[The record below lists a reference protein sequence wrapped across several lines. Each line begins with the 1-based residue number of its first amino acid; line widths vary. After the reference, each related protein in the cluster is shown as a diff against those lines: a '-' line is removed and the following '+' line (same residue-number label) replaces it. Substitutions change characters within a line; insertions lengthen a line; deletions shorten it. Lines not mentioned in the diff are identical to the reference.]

1 MEHGNGANFT
11 GNESW
16 HQGGLEAI
24 FKLRNLFQM
33 LAQKAEEKSVFVT
46 KIRVGHPRPG
56 NIQVV

>member
-16 HQGGLEAI
+16 HRGGLEAI
-24 FKLRNLFQM
+24 FKLKKLFETG
-33 LAQKAEEKSVFVT
+33 AQKAGETNVFAT

-56 NIQVV
+56 NLRAV